1 MAVNKSRS
9 MSEEFTQGSTDST
22 YISLVPDRGGVLSN
36 IPSERMS
43 WPVYGQADMHMKAP
57 FACDPSC
64 HDGKVY
70 ENLR

>member
-1 MAVNKSRS
+1 MAVNQSRS
-9 MSEEFTQGSTDST
+9 MSDEFLQGTTDNT
-22 YISLVPDRGGVLSN
+22 YIDLVPNRGGVLSN
-36 IPSERMS
+36 IPSERLA
-43 WPVYGQADMHMKAP
+43 WPSYGMADQHMKAP